1 MAARRLIL
9 LTALLVGVAAVLGT
23 LMAVTAAALP
33 RNADDPGAVPTI
45 VLFHG
50 DGCPHC
56 AAERA
61 FLADLASRHPGIAVE
76 EHEVWFDPAGREL
89 LESTAEELGFEPVG
103 VPVTVIGDRVWIGF
117 DAATAREIEAA
128 VTSDP
133 TTVDESATAPAATR
147 VELPILGEVSIE
159 DTGLLA
165 ATLAIGFVDGINPCS
180 LWVLSLLLA
189 IVVGR
194 GSRGRVLLVGG
205 TFLAVTAAMYGLY
218 MVGMYSAASYL
229 GGMGWL
235 RVAVAA
241 VAGVFG
247 VLQLKDGLGVA
258 SGPSLSISAER
269 RPGLYARMRGVAS
282 PERAITA
289 TLAGTVVLAAAVSLL
304 ETPCTAGLPLLWTTM
319 LADQGVGPLQAALL
333 FAVYMAV
340 FLLDELLV
348 FAAAVITLR
357 ATRVQERH
365 GRALKLVAGSVLLA
379 LAVTMLVAPT
389 ALTTLVGTL
398 VVFGAALALAAVLYL
413 LSSGRASGR
422 PSTGAS
428 GSSSTTSRTTA

>member
-9 LTALLVGVAAVLGT
+9 LTALLVAVGAVLGT

-33 RNADDPGAVPTI
+33 RTADAPPAEPTI

-50 DGCPHC
+50 EGCPHC

-61 FLADLASRHPGIAVE
+61 FLADLAIRHPGIVVQ
-76 EHEVWFDPAGREL
+76 EHEVWYDPAGREL
-89 LESTAEELGFEPVG
+89 LARTAEELGFEPVG
-103 VPVTVIGDRVWIGF
+103 VPVTVVGDRVWIGF
-117 DAATAREIEAA
+117 DDATAQEIEAA
-128 VTSDP
+128 ATSDP
-133 TTVDESATAPAATR
+133 ATAGGPVTAPAATR
-147 VELPILGEVSIE
+147 VDVPILGEVSVE

-165 ATLAIGFVDGINPCS
+165 ATVAIGFVDGINPCS

-205 TFLAVTAAMYGLY
+205 TFLTVTAAMYGLY

-235 RVAVAA
+235 RVAVAL

-258 SGPSLSISAER
+258 NGPSLSISADR
-269 RPGLYARMRGVAS
+269 RPGLYARMRAVAS
-282 PERAITA
+282 PERALTA

-304 ETPCTAGLPLLWTTM
+304 ETPCTAGLPLLWTAM

-379 LAVTMLVAPT
+379 LAVTMLVAPA
-389 ALTTLVGTL
+389 ALTTLVGTV
-398 VVFGAALALAAVLYL
+398 VVFGAAVGLAAVLYWI
-413 LSSGRASGR
+413 SSGRTSGR
-422 PSTGAS
+422 SS
-428 GSSSTTSRTTA
+428 GRESEHSSTTSRTTA

>member
-9 LTALLVGVAAVLGT
+9 LTALLVAVGAVLST
-23 LMAVTAAALP
+23 LMAVTSAALP
-33 RNADDPGAVPTI
+33 RTADEPPADPTI

-50 DGCPHC
+50 EGCPHC

-61 FLADLASRHPGIAVE
+61 FLAELVSRHPGIVVE
-76 EHEVWFDPAGREL
+76 EHEVWYDPAGRAL
-89 LESTAEELGFEPVG
+89 LERTADELEFEAVG
-103 VPVTVIGDRVWIGF
+103 VPVTVVGTKVWIGF
-117 DAATAREIEAA
+117 DDATAQEIEAA

-133 TTVDESATAPAATR
+133 ATVDGPVTAPAASR
-147 VELPILGEVSIE
+147 VDVPILGEVSVE

-205 TFLAVTAAMYGLY
+205 TFLTVTAAMYGLY

-235 RVAVAA
+235 RVAVAL

-247 VLQLKDGLGVA
+247 LLQLKDGLGVVG
-258 SGPSLSISAER
+258 GPSLSISADR
-269 RPGLYARMRGVAS
+269 RPALYARMRAVAS
-282 PERAITA
+282 PERALTA

-319 LADQGVGPLQAALL
+319 LADQGVGPLRAALL

-398 VVFGAALALAAVLYL
+398 VVFGAALALAAVLYR